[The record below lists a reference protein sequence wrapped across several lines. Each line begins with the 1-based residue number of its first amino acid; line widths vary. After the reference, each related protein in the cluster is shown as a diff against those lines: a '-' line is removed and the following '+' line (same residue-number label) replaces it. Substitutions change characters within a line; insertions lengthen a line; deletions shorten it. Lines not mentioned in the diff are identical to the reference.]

1 LQADAETKEDVMG
14 LFDSVSKALGGTPG
28 QSSPGAPGADFISA
42 ILTKTD
48 LGSLHGIVGK
58 LQAAGLDRQVQ
69 SWLGSGSNLPITA
82 EQLRG
87 ALGNEQVQ
95 QVARQLGLPIDA
107 ALQLM
112 ADQMPKAVDEASP
125 NGALSPR

>member
-1 LQADAETKEDVMG
+1 MG

-28 QSSPGAPGADFISA
+28 QPSPGGDFISA
-42 ILTKTD
+42 ILMKTD
-48 LGSLHGIVGK
+48 LGSLQGIVGK

-87 ALGNEQVQ
+87 ALGNERVQ

-125 NGALSPR
+125 NGALPPR